1 MIKFTEVRY
10 LSIAIARAPAQV
22 YDYAGNPENLPQWA
36 SGLGLG
42 IRRAGDHWEI
52 NTAQGPLR
60 LDFTPRNPYG
70 VLDHTV
76 TLADGT
82 EIYVPMR
89 VVPNG
94 AGSEVSLTLFR
105 QPEMDDAALERD
117 AATMRRDLAALKAQ
131 LER

>member
-10 LSIAIARAPAQV
+10 LSIAIALAPARV
-22 YDYAGNPENLPQWA
+22 YDYASDPENLPQWA
-36 SGLGLG
+36 SGLGMG

-52 NTAQGPLR
+52 NTAQGPVR

-94 AGSEVSLTLFR
+94 AGSEVALTLFR
-105 QPEMDDAALERD
+105 QPEMDDAAFEHD
-117 AATMRRDLAALKAQ
+117 AATMRGDLSSLKAH